1 MLVLDVDMAITKTLF
16 LWSRKRRLTNQA
28 FMGHQQRSSY
38 RNVEN
43 TSNIHENGRLK
54 VLDKNRSSWVPA
66 DRIPIGKVEIENT
79 EKLASA
85 YSQVQRNAYDETI
98 PSSPQMPL
106 ETKPSVLAEFQY
118 QSNFFCLF
126 FASANP
132 RWNVCKSRIEN
143 RTSPCLVMVNG
154 SACLLIAWL
163 DTQVLPIVFIVLSVW
178 VVIECWRR
186 GLVVS
191 RHVSLWCRIFDRH
204 RATYQSNIR
213 GSNYEDEPLTIH
225 LPYVDIV
232 SHCEDG

>member
-54 VLDKNRSSWVPA
+54 ILDKNPSSWVPA

-98 PSSPQMPL
+98 PSSPHMPL

-118 QSNFFCLF
+118 QSNFFVYFLHQQIHDET
-126 FASANP
+126 SAK
-132 RWNVCKSRIEN
+132 VGLRIE
-143 RTSPCLVMVNG
+143 PPLV
-154 SACLLIAWL
+154 
-163 DTQVLPIVFIVLSVW
+163 
-178 VVIECWRR
+178 
-186 GLVVS
+186 
-191 RHVSLWCRIFDRH
+191 
-204 RATYQSNIR
+204 
-213 GSNYEDEPLTIH
+213 
-225 LPYVDIV
+225 
-232 SHCEDG
+232 